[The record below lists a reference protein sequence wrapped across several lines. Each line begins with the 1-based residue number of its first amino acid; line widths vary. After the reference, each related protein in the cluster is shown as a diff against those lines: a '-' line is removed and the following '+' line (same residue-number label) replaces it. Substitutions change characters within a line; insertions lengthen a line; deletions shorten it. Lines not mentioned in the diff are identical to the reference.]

1 MRKLLVVPALLV
13 TTFASADVG
22 PPPSVRT
29 RDDPSQRALSSD
41 TVTRYAAP
49 YFAAIRDCYV
59 AHARPSKRA
68 TGQLSLDLVVD
79 RGGFVR
85 EVTIAA
91 PGVTGKV
98 FQRLDG
104 CIHEQVATWHFPP
117 RRDFTTITLPFRFF
131 YVDVPRGGPQRS
143 CWNKRGCPTPPPP
156 PRDTRPNT

>member
-13 TTFASADVG
+13 TTFAMADVG
-22 PPPSVRT
+22 PPPSVRP
-29 RDDPSQRALSSD
+29 RDDPGQRALSSEA
-41 TVTRYAAP
+41 VTRYATP
-49 YFAAIRDCYV
+49 YFGAIRDCYV
-59 AHARPSKRA
+59 AHARTSKRA

-79 RGGFVR
+79 RGGYVR

-98 FQRLDG
+98 FTRLDV

-117 RRDFTTITLPFRFF
+117 RREFTSITLPFRF
-131 YVDVPRGGPQRS
+131 YWVDVPRGGPQRS
-143 CWNKRGCPTPPPP
+143 CWNKRGCPPP

>member
-1 MRKLLVVPALLV
+1 MRAFIVLPTLLSAAV
-13 TTFASADVG
+13 ASADIG
-22 PPPSVRT
+22 PPPSARS
-29 RDDPSQRALSSD
+29 RDDSSQRSLSGD
-41 TVTRYAAP
+41 TVSRYATP

-59 AHARPSKRA
+59 AYARPSKRA

-79 RGGFVR
+79 RSGFVR

-91 PGVTGKV
+91 PGVAGKV
-98 FQRLDG
+98 LARLDT

-117 RRDFTTITLPFRFF
+117 RREYTSITLPFRFF